1 MLSPQPRRP
10 PAQSAGNVGPE
21 LGTSRQSLP
30 PYPNVARLEPCTEG
44 RAPSIRYPDVDRAIE
59 SSPRCSRIDPFL
71 AVVLPFEANTH
82 RNRGTVLERGPC
94 RLLIADLLPVPPG
107 GCSPT
112 NRFVHAFYYAP
123 GGGVIKLPP
132 KIPPLR
138 SGISVALKRSTA
150 ALGEWL
156 RSVRRSQS
164 SDQPR
169 TDLRVA
175 ETAKTRES
183 VVPAKEQ

>member
-82 RNRGTVLERGPC
+82 RNRGDGLGTRAVPAPDCGSSASTARWLFPNQQIRSCVLLCAGWGSDQAAAQNPSASLRHFGCPEKINC
-94 RLLIADLLPVPPG
+94 R
-107 GCSPT
+107 T
-112 NRFVHAFYYAP
+112 
-123 GGGVIKLPP
+123 GGV
-132 KIPPLR
+132 
-138 SGISVALKRSTA
+138 VAVCTTFTK
-150 ALGEWL
+150 
-156 RSVRRSQS
+156 Q
-164 SDQPR
+164 
-169 TDLRVA
+169 
-175 ETAKTRES
+175 
-183 VVPAKEQ
+183 